1 MENLETSR
9 LVLRKIL
16 LDDLE
21 QIYENWTSNTI
32 INNIY
37 F

>member
-21 QIYENWTSNTI
+21 QIYENWTFKY
-32 INNIY
+32 NNQ
-37 F
+37 

>member
-16 LDDLE
+16 MDDLE
-21 QIYENWTSNTI
+21 QIYENWTFKY
-32 INNIY
+32 NNQ
-37 F
+37 